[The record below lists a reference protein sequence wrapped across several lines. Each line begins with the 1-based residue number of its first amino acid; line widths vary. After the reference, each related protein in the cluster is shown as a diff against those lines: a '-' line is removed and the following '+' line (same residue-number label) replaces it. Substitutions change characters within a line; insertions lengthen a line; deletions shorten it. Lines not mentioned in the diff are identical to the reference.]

1 MQFQPKFNFLK
12 VVLFIIIFKNISSE
26 QKTLDSFSFYFDYHT
41 DEIIIYDYSVEHN
54 SYLDIKNGNKIL
66 LNSFKN
72 SFRYYIILTE
82 QNKINEYYS
91 KAQNGGFTI
100 SVHKLEINGIEIKVN
115 LLQYLILN
123 NINLDIIFDIP
134 SNNNIKFIS
143 FPLEYSSYF
152 KLKQNY
158 QTSKNSYKTRKQKIS
173 DVYGFEI
180 ENLSDNEIN
189 GIIDKVYVI
198 SNNKGKIKYFSDVT
212 FNLMKDEQLSKDNVE
227 VFNFH
232 VTFLPGN
239 FDLYV
244 FMKIKDN
251 NNDNDF
257 HISLIKKNINYPNF
271 QIKKNNPLFLMII
284 ITLILISIAIL
295 VVLSITFVKYSI

>member
-1 MQFQPKFNFLK
+1 MHFQLKFNFFK
-12 VVLFIIIFKNISSE
+12 IALFLIIFKTISSN
-26 QKTLDSFSFYFDYHT
+26 QKTLDSISFYFNYLT
-41 DEIIIYDYSVEHN
+41 DEIIIYDYSLEHN
-54 SYLDIKNGNKIL
+54 SYLDTKNGNKIL
-66 LNSFKN
+66 LKSFKN
-72 SFRYYIILTE
+72 SFKYYTILTE
-82 QNKINEYYS
+82 SNKINEYFS
-91 KAQNGGFTI
+91 KAQNGGFAI
-100 SVHKLEINGIEIKVN
+100 SVHNLEINGIEIKVN

-212 FNLMKDEQLSKDNVE
+212 FDLMKDEQLSKDNVE

-232 VTFLPGN
+232 VNFLPGN

-244 FMKIKDN
+244 FMKIKDEN
-251 NNDNDF
+251 SNEGNY
-257 HISLIKKNINYPNF
+257 ISLIKKDIKYPNF
-271 QIKKNNPLFLMII
+271 QMKKDNPLFLMII
-284 ITLILISIAIL
+284 ITLFLISIAIL
-295 VVLSITFVKYSI
+295 VVSSLTFIKYKM